1 MRKTPSI
8 QKGFMA
14 KRDELGQAIEQ
25 YKKSKSTDDLV
36 TVLEKMNKKLNR
48 KRRFIIR
55 RRPQHKKGRK
65 AARAHGKS
73 VDLAPVA
80 APITEPEATE
90 LFEAEQQETEQT
102 EVVEEVDEPTASDGQ
117 NEEQEQQ

>member
-36 TVLEKMNKKLNR
+36 TVLEKMNRKLNR

-65 AARAHGKS
+65 AARAHRKS
-73 VDLAPVA
+73 ENLASVA
-80 APITEPEATE
+80 LAEPELTE
-90 LFEAEQQETEQT
+90 SSEIEQQEIEQT
-102 EVVEEVDEPTASDGQ
+102 EVVEEVDEAASDGQ